1 MKSIETEGK
10 TVDQAIE
17 IGLYKLGV
25 TRDQVQ
31 ISILEQAGLFNKAK
45 VRLSLAGDN
54 PAESEIKELA
64 EKLISLMGLD
74 VVVYVEEREDCFY
87 LDITGSD
94 AAIFIGKRGDNLQG
108 FAYLLNTM
116 ANKGKHGSEYKRIV
130 VDSNGY
136 SGKREETLKVLAART
151 ASKVVNTGRSVKLE
165 PMNASERRII
175 HTALADH
182 SKVTTISNGKEPYR
196 YVTVI
201 LKEQM
206 DRRKAK
212 SEARKEEESQDFD
225 GTAIQVDELRADN
238 D

>member
-31 ISILEQAGLFNKAK
+31 ISIIEQAGLFNKAK

-54 PAESEIKELA
+54 PAEQQIKELA
-64 EKLISLMGLD
+64 QKLIELMGLD

-87 LDITGSD
+87 LDITGAD

-108 FAYLLNTM
+108 FAYLINTI
-116 ANKGKHGSEYKRIV
+116 ANKGKHAAEYKRVV

-136 SGKREETLKVLAART
+136 SGKREETLKVLASRT
-151 ASKVVNTGRSVKLE
+151 ASKVVATGRSVKLE
-165 PMNASERRII
+165 PMNAAERRII
-175 HTALADH
+175 HSALADH

-196 YVTVI
+196 YVTVM
-201 LKEQM
+201 LKDQI

-212 SEARKEEESQDFD
+212 SEARKEEVELGNPVMQPED
-225 GTAIQVDELRADN
+225 LRADN